1 MSARMR
7 LTDAI
12 TLATVGLRARR
23 VRAALSALGIAIA
36 IAAVVAVLGIAE
48 SSKADLLTQL
58 GEQGNLLTVASA
70 QSIDG
75 REVPLPL
82 TAQPMIARIPPVRTV
97 TAVGSIST
105 IGVRRS
111 AAIPEAQTGGMNVL
125 AAQPT
130 LPAALSARL
139 VLGRYLDAAA
149 ERYPVTVLGFEAAR
163 ILGIGTLGTATQV
176 LVGDRYF
183 TVVGVL
189 APVTVAPEIDVAAL
203 ISFGN
208 AERLFGRTGG
218 PSRIYLRTDPD
229 QVAAVAAVLT
239 ATTAPDGEQDVQV
252 RRPSDLLVARIA
264 AKGAFVGLFLG
275 LGSIALLIGGVGIAN
290 IMVISVLER
299 RGEIGLRRAL
309 GARRRHVAVQFLLE
323 STVLA
328 TVGGVL
334 GTGMGALATAVAA
347 RLAGNPVVV
356 PPSGL
361 AAGLGAALLVGALA
375 GLYPA
380 ARAARLSPAEA
391 LRTL

>member
-1 MSARMR
+1 MASR
-7 LTDAI
+7 LRLPDAI

-23 VRAALSALGIAIA
+23 VRSALSAVGIAIA

-48 SSKADLLTQL
+48 SSKADLLAQL
-58 GEQGNLLTVASA
+58 GEQGNLLTVASGE
-70 QSIDG
+70 SVNG
-75 REVPLPL
+75 REVPLPV
-82 TAQPMIARIPPVRTV
+82 TAAPMIARIPPVRTV
-97 TAVGSIST
+97 TAVGSVPT
-105 IGVRRS
+105 VGVRRS
-111 AAIPEAQTGGMNVL
+111 EAIPEARTGGMNVL
-125 AAQPT
+125 AAQPS
-130 LPAALSARL
+130 LPAAVSARM
-139 VLGRYLDAAA
+139 VLGRYLDASA
-149 ERYPVTVLGFEAAR
+149 ERYPVTVLGHEAAR
-163 ILGIGTLGTATQV
+163 ILGIGTLTTPTQV
-176 LVGDRYF
+176 LLGDHYF

-189 APVTVAPEIDVAAL
+189 APVAVAPEIDVAAL

-218 PSRIYLRTDPD
+218 PSRIYLRADPD
-229 QVAAVAAVLT
+229 QVASVASVLT
-239 ATTAPDGEQDVQV
+239 ATAAPDGEQDVRV
-252 RRPSDLLVARIA
+252 ARPSDLLVARIA

-309 GARRRHVAVQFLLE
+309 GARRRDVAVQFMLE
-323 STVLA
+323 STLLA
-328 TVGGVL
+328 AIGGVAGIGL
-334 GTGMGALATAVAA
+334 GILATAVAA
-347 RLAGNPVVV
+347 RLAGNPVTV